1 MRSLFETHFHTAE
14 TSVCGSVPAVEGVRA
29 YKEQGY
35 DGIVVTDHYWYGF
48 FDGISGDWNQKA
60 EAWLSG
66 YHTAKAEGERVGVT
80 VLLGMEWRCR
90 ESSEDYLVYGF
101 SEQDIFDLPE
111 LPELSPAA
119 FCALAHSRGWMVFQ
133 AHPFRPHLKRLD
145 SALLDG
151 IEVYNGNP
159 RHQSRNEIA
168 EAFARQNGLLMLSGS
183 DFHEWEDLARGGVFL
198 DEDVKTMA
206 DFTAAL
212 RKGSPARVET
222 P

>member
-1 MRSLFETHFHTAE
+1 MRRLFETHFHTAE
-14 TSVCGSVPAVEGVRA
+14 TSACGSVPAAEGVRA

-35 DGIVVTDHYWYGF
+35 DGIVVTDHYHSFF
-48 FDGISGDWNQKA
+48 FDRHTGSWEDKA
-60 EAWLSG
+60 AAWLSG
-66 YHTAKAEGERVGVT
+66 YRTAKAEGDRVGLI

-90 ESSEDYLVYGF
+90 ESDEDYLVYGF
-101 SEQDIFDLPE
+101 SEQDVVDLPQLFDL
-111 LPELSPAA
+111 SPQA
-119 FCALAHSRGWMVFQ
+119 FCALAHERGWMVFQ

-145 SALLDG
+145 PSLLDG

-168 EAFARQNGLLMLSGS
+168 EAFALQNGLLLLSGS

-198 DEDVKTMA
+198 PGEVRTIA

-212 RKGSPARVET
+212 RAGSPSRVET

>member
-14 TSVCGSVPAVEGVRA
+14 TSPCGSVPAVDGVRA

-35 DGIVVTDHYWYGF
+35 DGIVVTDHFFSGF
-48 FDGISGDWNQKA
+48 FDGLSGDWHEKA
-60 EAWLSG
+60 TVWLSG
-66 YHTAKAEGERVGVT
+66 YRVAKAEGERVGLT

-119 FCALAHSRGWMVFQ
+119 FCELAHKRGWMVFQ

-145 SALLDG
+145 PALLDG

-168 EAFARQNGLLMLSGS
+168 EAFARENGLLMLSGS

-198 DEDVKTMA
+198 QDEIRTIA

-212 RKGSPARVET
+212 QKGSPARVEA

>member
-1 MRSLFETHFHTAE
+1 MRSLFETHFHTSE
-14 TSVCGSVPAVEGVRA
+14 TSICGSVSAVDGVRA

-35 DGIVVTDHYWYGF
+35 DGIVVTDHYFYGF
-48 FDGISGDWNQKA
+48 FDEHSGSWNEKA

-66 YHTAKAEGERVGVT
+66 YRVAKTEGERVGLT

-90 ESSEDYLVYGF
+90 NSSEDYLVYGF

-111 LPELSPAA
+111 LPELTPAE

-133 AHPFRPHLKRLD
+133 AHPFRPHLTRLD
-145 SALLDG
+145 PSLLDG

-168 EAFARQNGLLMLSGS
+168 EAYARENGLLMLSGS

-198 DEDVKTMA
+198 PDAVQTIA

-212 RKGSPARVET
+212 RQGSPARVET

>member
-1 MRSLFETHFHTAE
+1 MRSLFETHFHTSE
-14 TSVCGSVPAVEGVRA
+14 TSSCGSVSAVEGVRA
-29 YKEQGY
+29 YKEKGY
-35 DGIVVTDHYWYGF
+35 DGIVVTDHYYYGF
-48 FDGISGDWNQKA
+48 FDKLSCDWQQKA

-66 YHTAKAEGERVGVT
+66 YRVAKAEGERVGMT

-90 ESSEDYLVYGF
+90 ESREDYLVYGF

-119 FCALAHSRGWMVFQ
+119 FCALAHSRGWMVVQ

-145 SALLDG
+145 PALLDG

-168 EAFARQNGLLMLSGS
+168 EAFAKQNGLLMLSGS

-198 DEDVKTMA
+198 DNDVKTIA

-212 RKGSPARVET
+212 RAGSPARVET

>member
-14 TSVCGSVPAVEGVRA
+14 TSVCGSVSAVDGVRA
-29 YKEQGY
+29 YKEKGY
-35 DGIVVTDHYWYGF
+35 DGIVVTDHYYFGF
-48 FDGISGDWNQKA
+48 FDRLSGNWNAKA

-66 YHTAKAEGERVGVT
+66 YRTAKAEGERVGLT

-90 ESSEDYLVYGF
+90 DSSEDYLVYGF
-101 SEQDIFDLPE
+101 SEQDVVDLPQ
-111 LPELSPAA
+111 LPDLDPRE
-119 FCALAHSRGWMVFQ
+119 FCALAHEHGWMVVQ

-145 SALLDG
+145 PALLDG
-151 IEVYNGNP
+151 VEVYNGNP
-159 RHQSRNEIA
+159 RHQSRNETA
-168 EAFARQNGLLMLSGS
+168 QAFARQNGLLMLSGS

-198 DEDVKTMA
+198 DGEIRTIA

-212 RKGSPARVET
+212 RAGSPARVET